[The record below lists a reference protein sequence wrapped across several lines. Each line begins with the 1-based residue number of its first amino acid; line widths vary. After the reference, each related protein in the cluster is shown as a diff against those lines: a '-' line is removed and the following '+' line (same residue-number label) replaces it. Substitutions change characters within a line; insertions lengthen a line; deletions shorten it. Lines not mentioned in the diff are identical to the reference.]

1 MCGDRYIPIQVD
13 MFQDRIMD
21 VVLII
26 KHISKSAQ
34 DYLVP
39 RRCLRSNSGKGM
51 FHRMADVKLKK
62 KKCRMFNLWIYNCF
76 GIILYNILFTYLQ
89 IFFILVL
96 KELVCM
102 CVWVICYLTK
112 SNLKRIYKNNLNGL
126 LWWRNFRWF
135 YSFMLLCITI
145 FFYTV
150 CIHYVVKV

>member
-1 MCGDRYIPIQVD
+1 MLFYNKTYIKICAGLLGTQEMLEVKFWERYVPQNG
-13 MFQDRIMD
+13 RRE
-21 VVLII
+21 I
-26 KHISKSAQ
+26 K
-34 DYLVP
+34 
-39 RRCLRSNSGKGM
+39 
-51 FHRMADVKLKK
+51 KK

>member
-39 RRCLRSNSGKGM
+39 RRCLRSNSGKVM

-62 KKCRMFNLWIYNCF
+62 KKKMQNVQLMNL
-76 GIILYNILFTYLQ
+76 
-89 IFFILVL
+89 
-96 KELVCM
+96 
-102 CVWVICYLTK
+102 
-112 SNLKRIYKNNLNGL
+112 
-126 LWWRNFRWF
+126 
-135 YSFMLLCITI
+135 
-145 FFYTV
+145 
-150 CIHYVVKV
+150 